1 MGLAAIAY
9 GRSDYF
15 GYVQDQI
22 IGSHT
27 YYDLHLSRPS
37 TIFSDLFG
45 DFSELQEYFVQTFES
60 TEASDILFKLQPR
73 LLNSA
78 HFFDIFIQTFLRE
91 LDNISEY
98 GVSLPSFL
106 DLTLK
111 LSVAEP
117 NLTAADK
124 LINFTE
130 FIKLFIDGL
139 AEQSSSEIKR
149 FASLFRII
157 ADNPLCKIYDLP
169 NNKVISLRNELLNE
183 YNAQG
188 FEKEFVEIPISDWEN
203 GYIYRNTAN
212 YATPKIVAYATQNYA
227 SYISDHVYS
236 PEVTNGLGV
245 ETIADATARV
255 DSYPVGS
262 STVNNRL
269 SPAEQKVL
277 EFDLINSPT
286 GIISL

>member
-1 MGLAAIAY
+1 MGLAAVAY

-45 DFSELQEYFVQTFES
+45 DFSELREYFVQTFES
-60 TEASDILFKLQPR
+60 TEVSDILFKLQPR

-78 HFFDIFIQTFLRE
+78 RFFDTFIQTFLRE

-111 LSVAEP
+111 LSAAEP
-117 NLTAADK
+117 NPDDD
-124 LINFTE
+124 LIDFTE

-139 AEQSSSEIKR
+139 AEQTSSEVKR
-149 FASLFRII
+149 FSSLFRIV

-169 NNKVISLRNELLNE
+169 NNKVIALRNELLNE
-183 YNAQG
+183 YNARG

-203 GYIYRNTAN
+203 EYIYRNTAN

-227 SYISDHVYS
+227 SYISDHVFS

-245 ETIADATARV
+245 ETIADATTRV